1 MMWLVLP
8 YLLPLSII
16 VVANLGVT
24 RRRWRQLTYVSLGLL
39 CAASWIGGLLL
50 LALPYFQRLT
60 QAPPELVLQGLR
72 LRGYG
77 VALAAST
84 ILSLA
89 CLATPVRS
97 LLARWFPIDPASPVH
112 ATALVFA
119 IYLAASSLALL
130 TSSGEWLL
138 AGIRVS
144 NIDLELL
151 VLGQA
156 VFLLFALAGV
166 GLGIR
171 RNLRQVLSRLDL
183 RALTLRQLGTAV
195 LVIVTFL
202 ALDWV
207 VAQLWR
213 QLWPVNY
220 RAVTE
225 ASEHLFGRFA
235 SPMGAL
241 LLGLSAGIGEET
253 LFRGALQPRLR
264 IPLTAVVFALGHV
277 QYTLSP
283 AILEI
288 LVIGLA
294 LGWLRERTNTTACIV
309 VHTGYN
315 FLNVLLLPYWT

>member
-1 MMWLVLP
+1 MWLVLP
-8 YLLPLSII
+8 YLLPLGII
-16 VVANLGVT
+16 VMANLGVT
-24 RRRWRQLTYVSLGLL
+24 RRRWRQITYVSLALL
-39 CAASWIGGLLL
+39 SAATWIVGLLL
-50 LALPYFQRLT
+50 LALPYLQRLT
-60 QAPPELVLQGLR
+60 QAPPELVVQGLR
-72 LRGYG
+72 LRGFG
-77 VALAAST
+77 VALSASA

-89 CLATPVRS
+89 CLVTPVRG
-97 LLARWFPIDPASPVH
+97 LLARCFPIDPASPVH
-112 ATALVFA
+112 ATALVFV
-119 IYLAASSLALL
+119 IYLAAISLALL
-130 TSSGEWLL
+130 ISGGEWLL
-138 AGIRVS
+138 EGIQVS
-144 NIDLELL
+144 NIDPWLL

-171 RNLRQVLSRLDL
+171 RSLRQVLHRLDL
-183 RALTLRQLGTAV
+183 RALTLRQLGIAAF
-195 LVIVTFL
+195 VILTFL

-207 VAQLWR
+207 VSQLWR

-220 RAVTE
+220 RVVAE
-225 ASEHLFGRFA
+225 ASEYLFGRFV

-264 IPLTAVVFALGHV
+264 IPLTAVLFALGHV

-309 VHTGYN
+309 VHSGYN
-315 FLNVLLLPYWT
+315 FLNVLLLPYLT